1 MKIEMQPNEA
11 KIDTW
16 TILYIPPNG
25 GKYNGKLTITNKRL
39 LYDAKFDVSAK
50 GLLSEALFIKWGSEG
65 FLEINKADIKDVQV
79 EKSFL
84 AKKAVVTLTDGSK
97 HTFNYG
103 VLNVD
108 KVAEAIRSNCEI
120 FDLQT

>member
-1 MKIEMQPNEA
+1 MKIELLPGEA
-11 KIDTW
+11 TIDTW

-25 GKYNGKLTITNKRL
+25 GKYNGKLTITNQRL

-65 FLEINKADIKDVQV
+65 YLEINKSDIKDVEVQ
-79 EKSFL
+79 KSFL
-84 AKKAVVTLTDGSK
+84 AKKAIVTLNDDSK

-103 VLNVD
+103 ALNVD
-108 KVAEAIRSNCEI
+108 KVADAIREK
-120 FDLQT
+120 

>member
-1 MKIEMQPNEA
+1 MNVQMQPGEN

-16 TILYIPPNG
+16 TILYIPPGG
-25 GKYNGKLTITNKRL
+25 GKYNGKLTVTNKRL
-39 LYDAKFDVSAK
+39 LYDAKYDVSAK

-65 FLEINKADIKDVQV
+65 YLEINKSDITDVSV

-84 AKKAVVTLTDGSK
+84 AKKAIVTLNDGSK

-103 VLNVD
+103 ALNVD
-108 KVAEAIRSNCEI
+108 KVVDAIKAK
-120 FDLQT
+120 

>member
-1 MKIEMQPNEA
+1 MNFQLQPGEN

-16 TILYIPPNG
+16 TILYIPPGG
-25 GKYNGKLTITNKRL
+25 GKYNGKLTVTNKRL
-39 LYDAKFDVSAK
+39 LYDAKYDVSAK

-65 FLEINKADIKDVQV
+65 YLTINKSDIADVQV

-84 AKKAVVTLTDGSK
+84 AKKAIVTLSDGSK

-103 VLNVD
+103 ALNVD
-108 KVAEAIRSNCEI
+108 KVVEAIKAK
-120 FDLQT
+120 

>member
-1 MKIEMQPNEA
+1 MKIEMQPGEN

-16 TILYIPPNG
+16 TLLYSPPGG
-25 GKYNGKLTITNKRL
+25 GKYNGKLTITNQRL

-50 GLLSEALFIKWGSEG
+50 GLLSEYLYVKWGSEG
-65 FLEINKADIKDVQV
+65 YLEINKADIKDIQV

-84 AKKAVVTLTDGSK
+84 AKKAILTLTDGSK

-103 VLNVD
+103 ALNIDNVVD
-108 KVAEAIRSNCEI
+108 AMKAH
-120 FDLQT
+120 

>member
-1 MKIEMQPNEA
+1 MKVELAPDET

-25 GKYNGKLTITNKRL
+25 GKYNGKLTVTNKRL

-50 GLLSEALFIKWGSEG
+50 GLLSEALYVKWGSEG
-65 FLEINKADIKDVQV
+65 YLEIPKAEIKDVQV

-84 AKKAVVTLTDGSK
+84 AKKVIVTLTDGSR

-103 VLNVD
+103 ALNVD
-108 KVAEAIRSNCEI
+108 KLAEAIKSN
-120 FDLQT
+120 

>member
-1 MKIEMQPNEA
+1 MKIELGPDET

-25 GKYNGKLTITNKRL
+25 GKYNGKLTVTNKRL

-50 GLLSEALFIKWGSEG
+50 GLLSEAMYIKWGSEG
-65 FLEINKADIKDVQV
+65 YLEINKADIKDVQV

-84 AKKAVVTLTDGSK
+84 AKKAIVTLSDGSK
-97 HTFNYG
+97 HIFNYG
-103 VLNVD
+103 ALNVD
-108 KVAEAIRSNCEI
+108 KVAEAIKSK
-120 FDLQT
+120 

>member
-1 MKIEMQPNEA
+1 MKVEMQPDET

-50 GLLSEALFIKWGSEG
+50 GLLSEAMYMKWGSEG

-84 AKKAVVTLTDGSK
+84 AKKAIVTLYDDSK

-103 VLNVD
+103 ALNVD
-108 KVAEAIRSNCEI
+108 KVAEAIKSN
-120 FDLQT
+120 